1 MNGHAHSIAI
11 RSDGTIVL
19 IYTDDLCDLI
29 TSGRATIA
37 RASHVEP
44 AQGGGWT
51 ADMTPSGGPVLGPF
65 QLRQQALDAEVAWIN
80 AHVIGMN

>member
-1 MNGHAHSIAI
+1 MKNQVHSIAI
-11 RSDGTIVL
+11 RSDGMIIL

-29 TSGRATIA
+29 ASGRATIA

-44 AQGGGWT
+44 APGGWT

-65 QLRQQALDAEVAWIN
+65 SLRQQALDAEVEWIN
-80 AHVIGMN
+80 RNVIGTN